1 MANIS
6 KAITNIV
13 SITCFNRGK
22 ACQIFDS
29 VRRSGTIVV
38 TKNKKPE
45 CVLMSVDD
53 YLSLM
58 EEIDNARLL
67 SIASERLANNNGT
80 TISQEKMNNLLGI
93 TKRELDGFE
102 NVEIE

>member
-1 MANIS
+1 MADIS
-6 KAITNIV
+6 KAITNTV
-13 SITCFNRGK
+13 SITSFNRGK
-22 ACQIFDS
+22 TSQIFDS
-29 VRRSGTIVV
+29 VRRSGTIIV

-58 EEIDNARLL
+58 EEINNARLL
-67 SIASERLANNNGT
+67 AIANERLANFDGA
-80 TISQEKMNNLLGI
+80 TISQEEMNYLIGI
-93 TKRELDGFE
+93 TEKDIDGFE